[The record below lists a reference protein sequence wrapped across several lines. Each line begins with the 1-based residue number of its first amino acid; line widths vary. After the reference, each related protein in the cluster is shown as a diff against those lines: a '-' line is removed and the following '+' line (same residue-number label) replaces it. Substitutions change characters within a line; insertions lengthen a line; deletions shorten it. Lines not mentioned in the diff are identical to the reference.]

1 MNVSSI
7 IPDSPKRNFIY
18 HMKLAG
24 DRLLIAGGQTSSGN
38 ARTGTIMTMEDN
50 NWASFQEEG
59 IADATNLPYRNI
71 TDIVQDPRDDRR
83 HYATSFGQGLYEFYD
98 GKFVNLYSLDNS
110 TLESSL
116 PDDAARYRY
125 VRVNGQ
131 SYDKDNNL
139 WMLCASPKNSI
150 QVMKADNTWVS
161 LDYSSIN
168 NPTIFKS
175 TLIDR
180 RGNLW
185 AISSYVTNYG
195 VFCLNY
201 NGTIENQSDDQHKF
215 VKDFKNQDGTTLSHE
230 GINCLVEDQ
239 NGAIWIGTTQ
249 GPIVLNNTT
258 RFFNDDYY
266 CTQIKVPRND
276 GSNLADFLLEGQQ
289 INAIAVD
296 GGNRKWIG
304 TETNGI
310 YLLSPDGLET
320 IQHFTEE
327 NSPLPSNSISS
338 IAIHAKSGKIYI
350 GTMKGLVS
358 YQGEATEGEDSF
370 EDENVYAYPNPVH
383 PNYSGLITVTGL
395 MTDSDIKITNISGKL
410 IYEGSSIGG
419 QFTWDGR
426 NMQGNRVE
434 IGRAHV

>member
-1 MNVSSI
+1 
-7 IPDSPKRNFIY
+7 
-18 HMKLAG
+18 MKLAG

-195 VFCLNY
+195 VFCLTY
-201 NGTIENQSDDQHKF
+201 NGTIENQSVDQHKF
-215 VKDFKNQDGTTLSHE
+215 VRE
-230 GINCLVEDQ
+230 
-239 NGAIWIGTTQ
+239 
-249 GPIVLNNTT
+249 
-258 RFFNDDYY
+258 R
-266 CTQIKVPRND
+266 
-276 GSNLADFLLEGQQ
+276 
-289 INAIAVD
+289 
-296 GGNRKWIG
+296 
-304 TETNGI
+304 
-310 YLLSPDGLET
+310 
-320 IQHFTEE
+320 
-327 NSPLPSNSISS
+327 
-338 IAIHAKSGKIYI
+338 
-350 GTMKGLVS
+350 
-358 YQGEATEGEDSF
+358 
-370 EDENVYAYPNPVH
+370 
-383 PNYSGLITVTGL
+383 
-395 MTDSDIKITNISGKL
+395 
-410 IYEGSSIGG
+410 
-419 QFTWDGR
+419 
-426 NMQGNRVE
+426 
-434 IGRAHV
+434 